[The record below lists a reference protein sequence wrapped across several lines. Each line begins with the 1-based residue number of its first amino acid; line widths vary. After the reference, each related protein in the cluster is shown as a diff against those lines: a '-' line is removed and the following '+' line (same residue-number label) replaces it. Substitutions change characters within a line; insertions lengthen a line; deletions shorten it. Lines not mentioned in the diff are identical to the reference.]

1 MRKILTIAT
10 TIQSTGVTTSF
21 KANPEIIIIDDITK
35 TELKEVQKPKQSKSY
50 IIENP
55 YQQFN
60 TIKVIEDQIKNQN
73 KEQMKY
79 LKRFHNRKRQTNN
92 NNH

>member
-10 TIQSTGVTTSF
+10 TVQSTGITTSF

-35 TELKEVQKPKQSKSY
+35 TELKEVQKPKQSKPY

-79 LKRFHNRKRQTNN
+79 LKRFHNRKR
-92 NNH
+92 